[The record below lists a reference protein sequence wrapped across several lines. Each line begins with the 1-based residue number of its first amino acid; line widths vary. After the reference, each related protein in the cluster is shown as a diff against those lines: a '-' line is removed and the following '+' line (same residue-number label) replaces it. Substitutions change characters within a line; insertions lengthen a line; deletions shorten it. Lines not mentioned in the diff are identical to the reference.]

1 MHKINTNVCKN
12 KGKSNGNIKRC
23 GKNVDISTVSRAL
36 NNKGYVHEETKKR
49 IIEAVEELSYHP
61 NILAKGLRQGKKHTI
76 AFVVPRIAITIY
88 SDMIAPFSEAA
99 RKMNYECLICVSD
112 DDVQQEKEILER
124 LRGGTVDGIV
134 ISSTGKNNKLIRE
147 IKNEGVC
154 ILQAV
159 RKQDESLSSIIS
171 DYYTTGY
178 EAVRFL
184 HMKGCRNI
192 GLIIGNLSLHP
203 YKERYAG
210 YMKAVRELE
219 LEPIVVM
226 DESNPNKVHYGMN
239 CADKLIDQYPALD
252 GLLASVDTQG
262 IGAIRELTQRG
273 KRIPEDIRVM
283 SLTGIRLGG
292 FLETAMTAIEVPAG
306 EIGETAAEIIIKD
319 IESKAER
326 RTVKNLVFNSTLVER
341 ETT

>member
-1 MHKINTNVCKN
+1 MATLKDVAKLA
-12 KGKSNGNIKRC
+12 
-23 GKNVDISTVSRAL
+23 NVDISTVSRAL

-210 YMKAVRELE
+210 YMKAVRELG
-219 LEPIVVM
+219 LEPIVVV

-252 GLLASVDTQG
+252 GLLASVDAQG

-292 FLETAMTAIEVPAG
+292 FLETAMTAMEVPAG

>member
-1 MHKINTNVCKN
+1 MATLKDVAKLA
-12 KGKSNGNIKRC
+12 
-23 GKNVDISTVSRAL
+23 NVDISTVSRAL

-210 YMKAVRELE
+210 YMKAVLSQ
-219 LEPIVVM
+219 L
-226 DESNPNKVHYGMN
+226 S
-239 CADKLIDQYPALD
+239 
-252 GLLASVDTQG
+252 
-262 IGAIRELTQRG
+262 
-273 KRIPEDIRVM
+273 
-283 SLTGIRLGG
+283 
-292 FLETAMTAIEVPAG
+292 
-306 EIGETAAEIIIKD
+306 
-319 IESKAER
+319 
-326 RTVKNLVFNSTLVER
+326 
-341 ETT
+341 

>member
-1 MHKINTNVCKN
+1 MATLKDVAKLA
-12 KGKSNGNIKRC
+12 
-23 GKNVDISTVSRAL
+23 NVDISTVSRAL
-36 NNKGYVHEETKKR
+36 NNKGYVHEETKKK

-178 EAVRFL
+178 EAVKFL
-184 HMKGCRNI
+184 YSKGCRNI

-210 YMKAVRELE
+210 YMKAVRELG

-226 DESNPNKVHYGMN
+226 DETNPNKMHYGMN
-239 CADKLIDQYPALD
+239 CADKLLDQYPALD
-252 GLLASVDTQG
+252 GLLASVDSQG
-262 IGAIRELTQRG
+262 IGAIRELTQKG
-273 KRIPEDIRVM
+273 KKIPEDIKVM

-292 FLETAMTAIEVPAG
+292 FLETAMTAMEVPAG

>member
-1 MHKINTNVCKN
+1 MATLKDVAKLA
-12 KGKSNGNIKRC
+12 
-23 GKNVDISTVSRAL
+23 NVDISTVSRAL
-36 NNKGYVHEETKKR
+36 NNKGYVHEETKKK

-178 EAVRFL
+178 EAVKFL
-184 HMKGCRNI
+184 YSKGCRNI

-210 YMKAVRELE
+210 YMKAVRELG

-226 DESNPNKVHYGMN
+226 DETNPNKVHYGMN
-239 CADKLIDQYPALD
+239 CADKLLDQYPALD
-252 GLLASVDTQG
+252 GLLASVDSQG

>member
-1 MHKINTNVCKN
+1 MATLKDVAKLA
-12 KGKSNGNIKRC
+12 
-23 GKNVDISTVSRAL
+23 NVDISTVSRAL

-99 RKMNYECLICVSD
+99 RKKNYECLICVSD

-210 YMKAVRELE
+210 YMKAVRELG

-252 GLLASVDTQG
+252 GLLASVDAQG

-283 SLTGIRLGG
+283 SLTGIRLGC

>member
-1 MHKINTNVCKN
+1 
-12 KGKSNGNIKRC
+12 
-23 GKNVDISTVSRAL
+23 
-36 NNKGYVHEETKKR
+36 
-49 IIEAVEELSYHP
+49 
-61 NILAKGLRQGKKHTI
+61 
-76 AFVVPRIAITIY
+76 
-88 SDMIAPFSEAA
+88 MIAPFSETA

-210 YMKAVRELE
+210 YMKAVRELG

-252 GLLASVDTQG
+252 GLLASVDAQG

-292 FLETAMTAIEVPAG
+292 FLETAMTAIEVPAC

>member
-1 MHKINTNVCKN
+1 MATLKDVAKLA
-12 KGKSNGNIKRC
+12 
-23 GKNVDISTVSRAL
+23 NVDISTVSRAL

-99 RKMNYECLICVSD
+99 RKKNYECLICVSD

-124 LRGGTVDGIV
+124 LRGGTVD
-134 ISSTGKNNKLIRE
+134 NKLIRE

-210 YMKAVRELE
+210 YMKAVRDLS

-226 DESNPNKVHYGMN
+226 DETNPNKVHYGMN
-239 CADKLIDQYPALD
+239 CADKLLDQYPDLD
-252 GLLASVDTQG
+252 GLLASVDSQG

-273 KRIPEDIRVM
+273 KRIPEDIKVM

-292 FLETAMTAIEVPAG
+292 FLETAMTAMEVPAG

>member
-1 MHKINTNVCKN
+1 MATLKDVAKLA
-12 KGKSNGNIKRC
+12 
-23 GKNVDISTVSRAL
+23 NVDISTVSRAL

-210 YMKAVRELE
+210 YMKAVRELG

-252 GLLASVDTQG
+252 GLLASVDAQG

-292 FLETAMTAIEVPAG
+292 FLETAMTAMEVPAC

>member
-1 MHKINTNVCKN
+1 MATLKDVAKLA
-12 KGKSNGNIKRC
+12 
-23 GKNVDISTVSRAL
+23 NVDISTVSRAL
-36 NNKGYVHEETKKR
+36 NNKGYVHEETKKK

-178 EAVRFL
+178 EAVKFL
-184 HMKGCRNI
+184 YSKDCRNI
-192 GLIIGNLSLHP
+192 GLIIGNLFLHP

-210 YMKAVRELE
+210 YMKAVRELG

-226 DESNPNKVHYGMN
+226 DETNPNKVHYGIN
-239 CADKLIDQYPALD
+239 CADKLLDQYPALD
-252 GLLASVDTQG
+252 GLLASVDSQG

-273 KRIPEDIRVM
+273 KRIPEDIKVM

-292 FLETAMTAIEVPAG
+292 FLETAMTAMEVPAG

>member
-1 MHKINTNVCKN
+1 MATLKDVAKLA
-12 KGKSNGNIKRC
+12 
-23 GKNVDISTVSRAL
+23 NVDISTVSRAL

-210 YMKAVRELE
+210 YMKAVRELG

-252 GLLASVDTQG
+252 GLLASVDAQG

-292 FLETAMTAIEVPAG
+292 FLETAMTAIEVPAC

>member
-1 MHKINTNVCKN
+1 MATLKDVAKLA
-12 KGKSNGNIKRC
+12 
-23 GKNVDISTVSRAL
+23 NVDISTVSRAL
-36 NNKGYVHEETKKR
+36 NNKGYVHEETKKK

-178 EAVRFL
+178 EAVKFL
-184 HMKGCRNI
+184 YSKDCRNI

-210 YMKAVRELE
+210 YMKAVRDLS

-226 DESNPNKVHYGMN
+226 DETNPNKVHYGMN
-239 CADKLIDQYPALD
+239 CADKLLDQYPALD
-252 GLLASVDTQG
+252 GLLASVDSQG

-292 FLETAMTAIEVPAG
+292 FLETAMTAMEVPAG

>member
-1 MHKINTNVCKN
+1 MATLKDVAKLA
-12 KGKSNGNIKRC
+12 
-23 GKNVDISTVSRAL
+23 NVDISTVSRAL
-36 NNKGYVHEETKKR
+36 NNKGYVHEETKKK

-178 EAVRFL
+178 EAVKFL
-184 HMKGCRNI
+184 YSKDCRNI

-210 YMKAVRELE
+210 YMKAVRELG

-226 DESNPNKVHYGMN
+226 DETNPNKMHYGMN
-239 CADKLIDQYPALD
+239 CADKLLDQYPALD
-252 GLLASVDTQG
+252 GLLASVDSQG
-262 IGAIRELTQRG
+262 IGAIRELTQKG
-273 KRIPEDIRVM
+273 KKIPEDIKVM

-292 FLETAMTAIEVPAG
+292 FLETAMTAMEVPAG

>member
-1 MHKINTNVCKN
+1 MATLKDVAKLA
-12 KGKSNGNIKRC
+12 
-23 GKNVDISTVSRAL
+23 NVDISTVSRAL

-178 EAVRFL
+178 EAVKFL
-184 HMKGCRNI
+184 YSKDCRNI

-210 YMKAVRELE
+210 YMKAVRDLS

-226 DESNPNKVHYGMN
+226 DETNPNKVHYGMN
-239 CADKLIDQYPALD
+239 CADKLLDQYPALD
-252 GLLASVDTQG
+252 GLLASVDSQG

-273 KRIPEDIRVM
+273 KRIPEDIKVM

-292 FLETAMTAIEVPAG
+292 FLETAMTAMEVPAG

>member
-1 MHKINTNVCKN
+1 MATLKDVAKLA
-12 KGKSNGNIKRC
+12 
-23 GKNVDISTVSRAL
+23 NVDISTVSRAL
-36 NNKGYVHEETKKR
+36 NNKGYVHEETKKK

-159 RKQDESLSSIIS
+159 RKQDENLSSIIS

-178 EAVRFL
+178 EAVKFL
-184 HMKGCRNI
+184 YSKDCRNI

-210 YMKAVRELE
+210 YMKAVRDLS

-226 DESNPNKVHYGMN
+226 DETNPNKVHYGMN
-239 CADKLIDQYPALD
+239 CADKLLDQYPALD
-252 GLLASVDTQG
+252 GLLASVDSQG

-292 FLETAMTAIEVPAG
+292 FLETAMTAMEVPAG

>member
-1 MHKINTNVCKN
+1 MATLKDVAKLA
-12 KGKSNGNIKRC
+12 
-23 GKNVDISTVSRAL
+23 NVDISTVSRAL

-178 EAVRFL
+178 EAVKFL
-184 HMKGCRNI
+184 YSKGCRNI

-210 YMKAVRELE
+210 YMKAVRELS

-226 DESNPNKVHYGMN
+226 DETNPNKVHYGMN

-262 IGAIRELTQRG
+262 IGTQRG

-292 FLETAMTAIEVPAG
+292 FLETAMTAMEVPAG

>member
-1 MHKINTNVCKN
+1 MATLKDVAKLA
-12 KGKSNGNIKRC
+12 
-23 GKNVDISTVSRAL
+23 NVDISTVSRAL
-36 NNKGYVHEETKKR
+36 NNKGYVHEETKKK

-178 EAVRFL
+178 EAVKFL
-184 HMKGCRNI
+184 YSKDCRNI

-210 YMKAVRELE
+210 YMKAVRELG

-226 DESNPNKVHYGMN
+226 DETNPNKVHYGMN
-239 CADKLIDQYPALD
+239 CADKLLDQYPALD
-252 GLLASVDTQG
+252 GLLASVDSQG
-262 IGAIRELTQRG
+262 IGAIRELTQKG
-273 KRIPEDIRVM
+273 KRIPEDIKVM

-292 FLETAMTAIEVPAG
+292 FLETAMTAMEVPAG
-306 EIGETAAEIIIKD
+306 EIGETAD

>member
-1 MHKINTNVCKN
+1 MATLKDVAKLA
-12 KGKSNGNIKRC
+12 
-23 GKNVDISTVSRAL
+23 NVDISTVSRAL
-36 NNKGYVHEETKKR
+36 NNKGYVHEETKKK

-178 EAVRFL
+178 EAVKFL
-184 HMKGCRNI
+184 YSKGCRNI

-210 YMKAVRELE
+210 YMKAVRELD

-226 DESNPNKVHYGMN
+226 DETNPNKMHYGMN
-239 CADKLIDQYPALD
+239 CADKLLEQYPALD
-252 GLLASVDTQG
+252 GLLASVDSQG
-262 IGAIRELTQRG
+262 IGAIRELTQKG
-273 KRIPEDIRVM
+273 KRIPEDIKVM

-292 FLETAMTAIEVPAG
+292 FLETAMTAMEVPAG

>member
-1 MHKINTNVCKN
+1 MATLKDVAKFA
-12 KGKSNGNIKRC
+12 
-23 GKNVDISTVSRAL
+23 NVDISTVSRAL

-292 FLETAMTAIEVPAG
+292 FLETAMTAMEVPAG

>member
-1 MHKINTNVCKN
+1 MATLKDVAKLA
-12 KGKSNGNIKRC
+12 
-23 GKNVDISTVSRAL
+23 NVDISTVSRAL

-124 LRGGTVDGIV
+124 LRGDTVDGIV

-292 FLETAMTAIEVPAG
+292 FLETAMTAMEVPAG

>member
-1 MHKINTNVCKN
+1 MATLKDVAKLA
-12 KGKSNGNIKRC
+12 
-23 GKNVDISTVSRAL
+23 NVDISTVSRAL

-192 GLIIGNLSLHP
+192 GLIIGNLFLHP

-210 YMKAVRELE
+210 YMKAVRELG

-252 GLLASVDTQG
+252 GLLASVDAQG

>member
-1 MHKINTNVCKN
+1 MATLKDVAKLA
-12 KGKSNGNIKRC
+12 
-23 GKNVDISTVSRAL
+23 NVDISTVSRAL

-210 YMKAVRELE
+210 YMKAVRELG

-292 FLETAMTAIEVPAG
+292 FLETAMTAMEVPAG

>member
-1 MHKINTNVCKN
+1 MATLKDVAKLA
-12 KGKSNGNIKRC
+12 
-23 GKNVDISTVSRAL
+23 NVDISTVSRAL

-210 YMKAVRELE
+210 YMKAVRELG

-239 CADKLIDQYPALD
+239 CADKLLDQYPALD
-252 GLLASVDTQG
+252 GLLASVDSQG